1 MVSYLGSIF
10 VNERKCFLVQIQ
22 IQNQIKS
29 QISILKKKN
38 IFHGDKQ
45 SINMALKILTI
56 KNTTNRTK
64 GKRIVTIIRN
74 SPCMP
79 KLAKK
84 YAPFF
89 MNSTHNR
96 FPCLNLF
103 ACPNARSIWA
113 TLKVKI
119 KEVQIRC
126 FVPYINI
133 RRL

>member
-1 MVSYLGSIF
+1 MFSSSNSNSKPNKESNFYL
-10 VNERKCFLVQIQ
+10 Q
-22 IQNQIKS
+22 
-29 QISILKKKN
+29 KKN

-64 GKRIVTIIRN
+64 GKRNVTIIRN

-103 ACPNARSIWA
+103 SCPNARSIWA
-113 TLKVKI
+113 TFKVKI
-119 KEVQIRC
+119 KEV
-126 FVPYINI
+126 
-133 RRL
+133 